1 MTTKVAQPSL
11 DKQRGSDEMTTKA
24 TLINSSKADFLALP
38 STDPDCDS
46 VDSKFGLWVKCA
58 VCVSIM
64 NNKAT
69 PPHPFNIIASRVGRP
84 FTLVQW
90 TDHKD
95 TEIHKQ
101 RLVSLKRSGLEAL
114 ESNGT
119 INRFESGSLNQL
131 RKKQK
136 TIQFLPKAPPPLA
149 TKVTAKDT
157 CDGADFMTTRTCE
170 GII

>member
-1 MTTKVAQPSL
+1 MKAAPLSL
-11 DKQRGSDEMTTKA
+11 DEQGGSDATKTKA
-24 TLINSSKADFLALP
+24 TSIDSSKADFLVLS

-69 PPHPFNIIASRVGRP
+69 PPRPFNIIASQVGWP
-84 FTLVQW
+84 FTLVRW

-101 RLVSLKRSGLEAL
+101 RLVSLKR
-114 ESNGT
+114 
-119 INRFESGSLNQL
+119 
-131 RKKQK
+131 
-136 TIQFLPKAPPPLA
+136 
-149 TKVTAKDT
+149 
-157 CDGADFMTTRTCE
+157 
-170 GII
+170 